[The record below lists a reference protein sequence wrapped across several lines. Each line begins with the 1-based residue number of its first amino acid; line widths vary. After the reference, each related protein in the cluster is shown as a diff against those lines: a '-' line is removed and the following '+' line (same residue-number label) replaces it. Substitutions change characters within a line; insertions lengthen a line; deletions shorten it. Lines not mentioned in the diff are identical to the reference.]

1 MYIAM
6 VVMEINIIT
15 VVIVIT
21 IVSVGTVV
29 KVVTYLTVKT
39 LMPPPQLPQS
49 GQRLSHLGLD
59 EKP

>member
-21 IVSVGTVV
+21 IVSVGTVL
-29 KVVTYLTVKT
+29 KVVTYVAVKI
-39 LMPPPQLPQS
+39 LMHPPVAPIGATPEPF
-49 GQRLSHLGLD
+49 GPR
-59 EKP
+59 